1 MKSGD
6 AWLVVQAGWLDE
18 GSGPV
23 EQPIPYGSMPRLAL
37 AWVSSYAPQKTREI
51 PIGKSANRFLQLM
64 GLSSGGRHIQNVART
79 NARAG
84 RLPLAA
90 RI

>member
-1 MKSGD
+1 MAFTHSILCRVGLPRSKVDGREFMKSGD

-37 AWVSSYAPQKTREI
+37 AWVSSYA
-51 PIGKSANRFLQLM
+51 
-64 GLSSGGRHIQNVART
+64 
-79 NARAG
+79 
-84 RLPLAA
+84 LAKDP
-90 RI
+90 RNTDR